1 MAIRKSKIN
10 IDTEER
16 SDFDNMMN
24 DVENEVEEQ
33 QAEDGLVNRVP
44 ELKQLSEDI
53 DKATN
58 TFINATLELE
68 SAIQKY
74 NHAEINLGAAVKNI
88 GDKVNT
94 INTHIDDVIKNAP
107 DKLKVTVHAT
117 DADMQC
123 IQEQFDKHRA
133 WIIGQM
139 QKSLREV
146 NEMFIDE
153 RRRTINRY
161 KEYDGVYLGR
171 YSQWFVGFFFF
182 IGVIITATVIGMLIS
197 KANGWTR

>member
-58 TFINATLELE
+58 TFINAALELE
-68 SAIQKY
+68 SAIQQY
-74 NHAEINLGAAVKNI
+74 QRAEAKLGGAVTTISKKVDTINQHI
-88 GDKVNT
+88 DKVLENAPT
-94 INTHIDDVIKNAP
+94 QLKVSVQVNDADWQKIQELFAKERQWMTAQMQTHI
-107 DKLKVTVHAT
+107 
-117 DADMQC
+117 
-123 IQEQFDKHRA
+123 
-133 WIIGQM
+133 
-139 QKSLREV
+139 REV
-146 NEMFIDE
+146 NSMFADE
-153 RRRTINRY
+153 RKKVRERY
-161 KEYDGVYLGR
+161 KEYDGCYLGH
-171 YSQWFVGFFFF
+171 YAQWFFWFFFVLGFFLFSS
-182 IGVIITATVIGMLIS
+182 IIVMIVGKSL
-197 KANGWTR
+197 N

>member
-44 ELKQLSEDI
+44 ELKRLSEDI

-68 SAIQKY
+68 SAIQQY
-74 NHAEINLGAAVKNI
+74 LRAEAKLGGTVTTIGKKVDTINQHI
-88 GDKVNT
+88 DKVLENASNQLKVSVNVNDADWQKIQELFAKERQWMT
-94 INTHIDDVIKNAP
+94 AQMQTHI
-107 DKLKVTVHAT
+107 
-117 DADMQC
+117 
-123 IQEQFDKHRA
+123 
-133 WIIGQM
+133 
-139 QKSLREV
+139 REV
-146 NEMFIDE
+146 NSMFADE
-153 RRRTINRY
+153 RKKVRERY
-161 KEYDGVYLGR
+161 KEYDGCYLG
-171 YSQWFVGFFFF
+171 YYAQWFFWFFFT
-182 IGVIITATVIGMLIS
+182 IGIFVVAGGIGMMIAQS
-197 KANGWTR
+197 CGK

>member
-68 SAIQKY
+68 SVIQQY
-74 NHAEINLGAAVKNI
+74 QCAEAKLGGAVTTISKKVDTINQHI
-88 GDKVNT
+88 DKVL
-94 INTHIDDVIKNAP
+94 DNAP
-107 DKLKVTVHAT
+107 TKLKVSVNVN
-117 DADMQC
+117 DADWQK
-123 IQEQFDKHRA
+123 IQELFAKERQWMTA
-133 WIIGQM
+133 QM
-139 QKSLREV
+139 QTHIREV
-146 NEMFIDE
+146 NSMFANE
-153 RRRTINRY
+153 RKKVRERY
-161 KEYDGVYLGR
+161 KEYDGCYLGH
-171 YSQWFVGFFFF
+171 YAQWFFWFFFT
-182 IGVIITATVIGMLIS
+182 IGIVITFTIIFLLINS
-197 KANGWTR
+197 FYHWTK

>member
-33 QAEDGLVNRVP
+33 QAEDGLVSRVP

-68 SAIQKY
+68 SAIQQY
-74 NHAEINLGAAVKNI
+74 QRAETQLGGAVTTIGKKVDTINQHIDKAVENAPTQLKVSV
-88 GDKVNT
+88 KVN
-94 INTHIDDVIKNAP
+94 
-107 DKLKVTVHAT
+107 
-117 DADMQC
+117 DADWQKV
-123 IQEQFDKHRA
+123 QELFTKERQWMTA
-133 WIIGQM
+133 QM
-139 QKSLREV
+139 QMHIREV
-146 NEMFIDE
+146 NSMFADE
-153 RRRTINRY
+153 RKKVRERY
-161 KEYDGVYLGR
+161 KEYEGCYLGR
-171 YSQWFVGFFFF
+171 YAQWFFWFFFT
-182 IGVIITATVIGMLIS
+182 IGIFVVAGGIGIIVAQNCG
-197 KANGWTR
+197 K